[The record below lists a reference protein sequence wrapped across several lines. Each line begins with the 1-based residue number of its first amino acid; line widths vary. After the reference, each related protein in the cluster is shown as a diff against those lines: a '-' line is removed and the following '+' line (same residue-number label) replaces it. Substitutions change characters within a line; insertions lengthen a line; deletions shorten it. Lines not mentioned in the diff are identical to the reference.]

1 MPARLI
7 RRDEI
12 PSLIDFG
19 KEELLQV
26 KLTSDGILIR
36 RAEDQLDPETVKL
49 IAEGEELCGY

>member
-1 MPARLI
+1 MSARLI

-26 KLTSDGILIR
+26 ELTSDGILIR